1 MDREYNDALNEL
13 QFSPETKARMVDT
26 LVALKQDAADDA
38 SEQQPAVRATRGG
51 KRRLRYVAAV
61 AAAVV
66 VTLGVG
72 GAAYASGALRTVANV
87 FDDLFGGA
95 PAQTEVIDK
104 IGRPIGASA
113 SSNGVTITA
122 DAIIGDKDNCV
133 LVFSV
138 SKDDGTAFEGLEP
151 LESGI
156 LPLGFEA
163 PSSTQIDGMRAS
175 GGSSYFYD
183 ADPSDNTIQYVEQT
197 SVDTLDNAGIIGC
210 AARVELRNL
219 SVRGDGEERTLA
231 EGVWK
236 LKFAINYEDTSVSL
250 GAGQSFEMNGMQA
263 TVDEMSIS
271 PIAITVRYTVDG
283 VMQWEDQADGQMS
296 DHNSAEVERF
306 AAPVLI
312 TKRDGTVI
320 DIANGASSTERLDNG
335 TTACRKGIIFT
346 EVMNL
351 DDIVSI
357 TVGDAIIALP

>member
-1 MDREYNDALNEL
+1 MNREYNNALNEL
-13 QFSPETKARMVDT
+13 QFSSEAKERMAKK
-26 LVALKQDAADDA
+26 LVAMQEESTDNTPK
-38 SEQQPAVRATRGG
+38 QQPTVLATRGG

-66 VTLGVG
+66 VALGVG
-72 GAAYASGALRTVANV
+72 GGAYASGALRSVSNV
-87 FDDLFGGA
+87 FDDVFGGS

-104 IGRPIGASA
+104 VGRPVGASA

-133 LVFSV
+133 LVFSIR
-138 SKDDGTAFEGLEP
+138 KDDGTAFEGLKP
-151 LESGI
+151 LENGI

-163 PSSTQIDGMRAS
+163 PSSTSIDGVLS
-175 GGSSYFYD
+175 GGGGSYFYD
-183 ADPSDNTIQYVEQT
+183 ADPSDNAIQYVERT
-197 SVDTLDNAGIIGC
+197 SVDTLGNNGIIGR

-219 SVRGDGEERTLA
+219 SVRGDGEARTLV

-312 TKRDGTVI
+312 TKVDGTVI
-320 DIANGASSTERLDNG
+320 DISNGASSTERLDNG
-335 TTACRKGIIFT
+335 TTACREGIIFT

-357 TVGDAIIALP
+357 TIGDTVIALP